1 VGIPARAEAMALISG
16 TDLDRHNPDHPPGPL
31 IGLAFAA
38 EAAHTTTTRAFVL
51 WLLGGI
57 FTPHL
62 SNMPDTLAT
71 IARRCPPTAASATVV
86 RTAWTPCRAAGLAH
100 VAPSVVVA
108 YEQTPDAS
116 SSRRGPPARDQVA
129 MT

>member
-1 VGIPARAEAMALISG
+1 M
-16 TDLDRHNPDHPPGPL
+16 
-31 IGLAFAA
+31 
-38 EAAHTTTTRAFVL
+38 L

-71 IARRCPPTAASATVV
+71 IAEALPATAASATVV
-86 RTAWTPCRAAGLAH
+86 RTAWTPCRAAREFH

-108 YEQTPDAS
+108 HEQTPDV
-116 SSRRGPPARDQVA
+116 SSRRRGRLHAIRREVVGLLVA
-129 MT
+129 DASL

>member
-1 VGIPARAEAMALISG
+1 MGIPARAHAMALTSG

-71 IARRCPPTAASATVV
+71 IAEALPVNGSLG
-86 RTAWTPCRAAGLAH
+86 RTR
-100 VAPSVVVA
+100 
-108 YEQTPDAS
+108 
-116 SSRRGPPARDQVA
+116 
-129 MT
+129 

>member
-1 VGIPARAEAMALISG
+1 MALTSG

-31 IGLAFAA
+31 IGLTFAA

-71 IARRCPPTAASATVV
+71 IAEALPANASLGHSPPHRLDTLPRRPP
-86 RTAWTPCRAAGLAH
+86 G
-100 VAPSVVVA
+100 
-108 YEQTPDAS
+108 
-116 SSRRGPPARDQVA
+116 SRRAVCGRRLRADP
-129 MT
+129 